1 MKNDIR
7 RLVESIHNANGK
19 LVLVSAG
26 AGAQAIAWLLGVAGA
41 SRTLLEALIPY
52 NSAAFDDFLEQT
64 PEQYVSAETGRQLAG
79 RALSRAQWLI
89 QDGTPPIGAACTA
102 TIATDRP
109 KRGDHRAHIAVW
121 TPERVVSIYL
131 KLDKGARDRD
141 GEEALVSRVILNAI
155 ASVYGLND
163 QLQLEMY
170 NGDVLETTITDLRKP
185 IEQLLRGERIFVGVH
200 ADGRVRVA
208 GVQPQLLLS
217 GSFNPLHAGHLALAQ
232 AAMAMTGLPVAM
244 EIPAFNADKPAL
256 PIDMILGR
264 LAQFAG
270 RWPVY
275 ISSAATFVEKA
286 RIFPGATFVV
296 GYDTAV
302 RVLQRRF
309 YGGAEL
315 GIQQALAE
323 LQTAGCR
330 FLVAGR
336 LQKDGSFGAANEL
349 DVPTGFEELFRP
361 IPDFRVDLSST
372 ELRQHGLRGSR

>member
-1 MKNDIR
+1 
-7 RLVESIHNANGK
+7 
-19 LVLVSAG
+19 
-26 AGAQAIAWLLGVAGA
+26 
-41 SRTLLEALIPY
+41 
-52 NSAAFDDFLEQT
+52 
-64 PEQYVSAETGRQLAG
+64 
-79 RALSRAQWLI
+79 
-89 QDGTPPIGAACTA
+89 
-102 TIATDRP
+102 
-109 KRGDHRAHIAVW
+109 
-121 TPERVVSIYL
+121 
-131 KLDKGARDRD
+131 
-141 GEEALVSRVILNAI
+141 
-155 ASVYGLND
+155 
-163 QLQLEMY
+163 
-170 NGDVLETTITDLRKP
+170 
-185 IEQLLRGERIFVGVH
+185 
-200 ADGRVRVA
+200 
-208 GVQPQLLLS
+208 
-217 GSFNPLHAGHLALAQ
+217 
-232 AAMAMTGLPVAM
+232 MAMTGLPVAM